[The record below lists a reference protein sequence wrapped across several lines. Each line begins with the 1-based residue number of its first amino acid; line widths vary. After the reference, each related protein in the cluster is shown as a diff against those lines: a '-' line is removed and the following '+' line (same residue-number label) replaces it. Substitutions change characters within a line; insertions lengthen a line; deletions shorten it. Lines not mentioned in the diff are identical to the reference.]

1 MGRFAGRENPF
12 DESRR
17 TRLAKRAL
25 LIFILVHIPIGAMSS
40 YRAWVQVRA
49 LSVTT
54 SGPVLS
60 AGSWLRA
67 DVVTSGR
74 QFVDYGIE
82 LEQGAR
88 NDTLG
93 YHIVRKNRDPF
104 YDQRTRR
111 DSLVITLTDA
121 MLAPFVDG
129 PAVVRSRALGGPQWM
144 RTPPPT
150 VREMAVTIRKTPR

>member
-1 MGRFAGRENPF
+1 MSGVAGRERPF
-12 DESRR
+12 DESRG

-25 LIFILVHIPIGAMSS
+25 LAFILVHIPIGAMSS

-60 AGSWLRA
+60 AGSWIRV

-93 YHIVRKNRDPF
+93 YHIVPKNGDPF

-111 DSLVITLTDA
+111 NSLVITLTDA
-121 MLAPFVDG
+121 MLSPFVDG
-129 PAVVRSRALGGPQWM
+129 PAIMRSRALGGPQWM

-150 VREMAVTIRKTPR
+150 VREIAVTIRKKPQ